1 VTVSIALD
9 LRVSVPEVWDTVHLA
24 AAGDWTIERVK
35 QEALAAALS
44 GSASPDRYVVK
55 YRGALMLDE
64 GATLSALGVPAGAAL
79 VVIRAHR
86 RPVR

>member
-1 VTVSIALD
+1 MTISIALD
-9 LRVSVPEVWDTVHLA
+9 LRVSVPEVWDTVDLA

-44 GSASPDRYVVK
+44 GSASADRYVVK

-64 GATLSALGVPAGAAL
+64 GATLSALDVPSGAAL